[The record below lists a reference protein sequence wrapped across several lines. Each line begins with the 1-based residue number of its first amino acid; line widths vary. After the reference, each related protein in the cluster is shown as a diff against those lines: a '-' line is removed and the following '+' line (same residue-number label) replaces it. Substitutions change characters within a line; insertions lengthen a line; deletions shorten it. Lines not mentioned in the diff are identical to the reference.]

1 MDTEQQ
7 LRDYLNREFARIG
20 KALASHKRLEI
31 LELLHQCPKSVD
43 TLAEN
48 TGMSPANTSQHL
60 QILRGAGLVQ
70 SSRDGTYII
79 YRLTSEGVYDLLRVL
94 RQVAETHLAEVDRA
108 LQKLHENP
116 HALEQVGRERLAEM
130 VKNGK
135 VILLDVRPADE
146 YAAAHLP
153 RAVSIPL
160 DELEQHLDRLPRN
173 QQIVAYCRT
182 PYCIMSNV
190 AVSLLRR
197 KGFNAAVLG
206 ESVSEWQEHGQDVDA
221 PTLQEH

>member
-1 MDTEQQ
+1 MDTAYQF
-7 LRDYLNREFARIG
+7 RDHLNREFARIG

-43 TLAEN
+43 TLADN

-79 YRLTSEGVYDLLRVL
+79 YRLTSELVYDLLRML

-116 HALEQVGRERLAEM
+116 QALEKVDRDQLADM
-130 VKNGK
+130 VRAGK

-153 RAVSIPL
+153 RAISIPL
-160 DELEQHLDRLPRN
+160 DQLELHLDRLPRD

-182 PYCIMSNV
+182 PYCLISNM

-197 KGFNAAVLG
+197 KGFTAAVLG
-206 ESVSEWQEHGQDVDA
+206 EGVSEWQEHGQDVESM
-221 PTLQEH
+221 LEH

>member
-1 MDTEQQ
+1 MDTAYQF
-7 LRDYLNREFARIG
+7 RDHLNREFARIG

-43 TLAEN
+43 TLADN

-79 YRLTSEGVYDLLRVL
+79 YRLTSELVYDLLRML

-116 HALEQVGRERLAEM
+116 QALEKVDRDQLADM
-130 VKNGK
+130 VRAGK

-153 RAVSIPL
+153 REISIPL
-160 DELEQHLDRLPRN
+160 DQLELHLDRLPRD

-182 PYCIMSNV
+182 PYCLISNM

-197 KGFNAAVLG
+197 KGFTAAVLG
-206 ESVSEWQEHGQDVDA
+206 EGVSEWQEHGQDVESM
-221 PTLQEH
+221 LEH